1 MVRIVRLFIG
11 ALAALSLVAAG
22 DSALAQGKGKDK
34 DRMEQPAAKDKA
46 GKEKV
51 KQHHHDGK
59 SLLGD
64 KIKQNGK
71 HKFHEH
77 GKFSAF
83 ADVRGGKIA
92 GVTVQHADR
101 GNVPVKKYKTNRKM
115 AQAPAASGIQPV
127 SFILAQ
133 ATGTQYLGQTWIGY
147 AYIDDYGEEVIY
159 WFPYDMILDADTG
172 AIEYIPAY

>member
-1 MVRIVRLFIG
+1 MVRIARFFIG
-11 ALAALSLVAAG
+11 ALAALSLVATG
-22 DSALAQGKGKDK
+22 NEVLAQGKGKDK
-34 DRMEQPAAKDKA
+34 DRTEQPAAKGKA

-51 KQHHHDGK
+51 KHHHHDGK

-64 KIKQNGK
+64 KIKQNGR
-71 HKFHEH
+71 HKFHEN

-83 ADVRGGKIA
+83 ADVKGGKIP

-115 AQAPAASGIQPV
+115 AAAPAMSGIRPV

-147 AYIDDYGEEVIY
+147 SYIDDYGDEVIY

-172 AIEYIPAY
+172 AIEYIPAD

>member
-1 MVRIVRLFIG
+1 MDRIVRIG
-11 ALAALSLVAAG
+11 LATLAALSLAVAG
-22 DSALAQGKGKDK
+22 ETVLAQGKGKDK
-34 DRMEQPAAKDKA
+34 DRTEDPAK
-46 GKEKV
+46 GKGAVK
-51 KQHHHDGK
+51 KQHHNDGK

-71 HKFHEH
+71 HKLHTH
-77 GKFSAF
+77 GKFSAS
-83 ADVRGGKIA
+83 ADVRNGKIA

-115 AQAPAASGIQPV
+115 AESGAVPRIQPAA
-127 SFILAQ
+127 FILAQ

-147 AYIDDYGEEVIY
+147 SYIDDYGDEVIY

-172 AIEYIPAY
+172 AVEYVPAY